1 MKWLPLF
8 AAGRSREVIMAVKNE
23 TEVLIGGKI
32 YSLSGYESEEY
43 LQRIAHYLN
52 TKMDELNADTYYKRL
67 NTEYKRL
74 FLDLNIADDYFKAK
88 KYLDDL
94 ESEASNREKTIYEL
108 KQEAVDRKLQVEKLE
123 KEREALKKEIADL
136 QKQIVKLEARQGK

>member
-1 MKWLPLF
+1 
-8 AAGRSREVIMAVKNE
+8 MAVRNE
-23 TEVLIGGKI
+23 TDVLIGGKI

-43 LQRIAHYLN
+43 LQRIALYLN
-52 TKMDELNADTYYKRL
+52 TKMDELNADAYYKRL

-74 FLDLNIADDYFKAK
+74 FLNLNIADDYFKAK

-94 ESEASNREKTIYEL
+94 EAEAGSREKTIYEL
-108 KQEAVDRKLQVEKLE
+108 KQEAVDRQLKIEKLE

-136 QKQIVKLEARQGK
+136 QKQVVKLEARQGR

>member
-1 MKWLPLF
+1 
-8 AAGRSREVIMAVKNE
+8 MAVKNE

>member
-1 MKWLPLF
+1 
-8 AAGRSREVIMAVKNE
+8 MAVKNE
-23 TEVLIGGKI
+23 TDVLIGGKI

-43 LQRIAHYLN
+43 LQRIALYLN
-52 TKMDELNADTYYKRL
+52 TKMDELNADPYYKRL

-74 FLDLNIADDYFKAK
+74 FLNLNIADDYFKAK

-94 ESEASNREKTIYEL
+94 EADAGSREKTIYEL
-108 KQEAVDRKLQVEKLE
+108 KQETVDSKLRIEKLE
-123 KEREALKKEIADL
+123 KEREALKKEINDL